1 MGAIT
6 YEENNKLNNDKSNE
20 SGIKINKAVM
30 LNEKEYIKSQQS
42 IIDDFYKEYY
52 TYDISNVGYWLVA
65 GIFTFIQIVFMAV
78 PFEEFYVNG
87 KPTFINASDDRGL
100 LAMMAFLFVFPVFF
114 YMQPFVVGNL
124 NGRVGSIYS
133 QIKYLP
139 VSLKAVRLYRFKKML
154 KFVIKVFIGCAVL
167 QLGISLIA
175 FHRIM
180 WQTFVYL
187 FIYGFLIP
195 FLVGI
200 CSAIG
205 GGEVYFN
212 KV

>member
-1 MGAIT
+1 MDTTT
-6 YEENNKLNNDKSNE
+6 YDSNNR
-20 SGIKINKAVM
+20 INKALM
-30 LNEKEYIKSQQS
+30 LSEKEYIQSQQG

-52 TYDISNVGYWLVA
+52 TYDISNVGYWLIA
-65 GIFTFIQIVFMAV
+65 GIFTFMQIVFMAV

-87 KPTFINASDDRGL
+87 ELNFINASGDREL
-100 LAMMAFLFVFPVFF
+100 LAIMAFLFAFPVFF
-114 YMQPFVVGNL
+114 YMQPFMVGNL

-139 VSLKAVRLYRFKKML
+139 VSVKAIRLYRFKKMI
-154 KFVIKVFIGCAVL
+154 KFVLRVLIACAVL

-175 FHRIM
+175 YHRIM
-180 WQTFVYL
+180 WQTLVYL

-205 GGEVYFN
+205 VGEVYFN

>member
-1 MGAIT
+1 MDT
-6 YEENNKLNNDKSNE
+6 VNFESNNR
-20 SGIKINKAVM
+20 INKAIM
-30 LNEKEYIKSQQS
+30 MSEKEYIKDQQS

-52 TYDISNVGYWLVA
+52 TYDISNIGYWLIA

-78 PFEEFYVNG
+78 PFEEFYVEGRQNIAA
-87 KPTFINASDDRGL
+87 TSNDREL
-100 LAMMAFLFVFPVFF
+100 LALMAFLFVFPVFF

-154 KFVIKVFIGCAVL
+154 KFVTKVFIGCAVL

-205 GGEVYFN
+205 VGEVYFN

>member
-1 MGAIT
+1 MDTTT
-6 YEENNKLNNDKSNE
+6 YDSNNR
-20 SGIKINKAVM
+20 INKALM
-30 LNEKEYIKSQQS
+30 LSEKEYIRSQQGV
-42 IIDDFYKEYY
+42 IDDFYKEYY
-52 TYDISNVGYWLVA
+52 TYDISNVGYWLIA
-65 GIFTFIQIVFMAV
+65 GIFTFMQIVFMAV
-78 PFEEFYVNG
+78 PLQEFYVDEI
-87 KPTFINASDDRGL
+87 PTFINASGDREL
-100 LAMMAFLFVFPVFF
+100 LAIMAFLFAFPVFF

-139 VSLKAVRLYRFKKML
+139 VSVKSIRLYRFKKMI
-154 KFVIKVFIGCAVL
+154 KFVLRVLIACAVL

-175 FHRIM
+175 YHRIM
-180 WQTFVYL
+180 WQTLVYL

-200 CSAIG
+200 CSVIG
-205 GGEVYFN
+205 IGEVYFN

>member
-1 MGAIT
+1 MDTTT
-6 YEENNKLNNDKSNE
+6 YDSNNR
-20 SGIKINKAVM
+20 INKALM
-30 LNEKEYIKSQQS
+30 LSEKEYIQSQQGV
-42 IIDDFYKEYY
+42 IDDFYKEYY
-52 TYDISNVGYWLVA
+52 TYDISNVGYWLIA

-78 PFEEFYVNG
+78 PLQEFYTDG
-87 KPTFINASDDRGL
+87 ISPFINASGDREL
-100 LAMMAFLFVFPVFF
+100 LAIMAFLFAFPVFF

-139 VSLKAVRLYRFKKML
+139 VSVKAIRLYRFKKMI
-154 KFVIKVFIGCAVL
+154 KFVLRVLLICAVF

-175 FHRIM
+175 YHRIM
-180 WQTFVYL
+180 WQTLVYL

-195 FLVGI
+195 FLVGV
-200 CSAIG
+200 CSVIG
-205 GGEVYFN
+205 IGEVYFN

>member
-1 MGAIT
+1 MDT
-6 YEENNKLNNDKSNE
+6 VNFESNNR
-20 SGIKINKAVM
+20 INKAIM
-30 LNEKEYIKSQQS
+30 MSEKEYIKDQQS

-52 TYDISNVGYWLVA
+52 TYDISNIGYWLIA
-65 GIFTFIQIVFMAV
+65 GIFTFIQIVFLAV
-78 PFEEFYVNG
+78 PFEEFYVEGGQN
-87 KPTFINASDDRGL
+87 IAAASNDRGL
-100 LAMMAFLFVFPVFF
+100 LAMMAFLFAFPVFF

-154 KFVIKVFIGCAVL
+154 KFVTKVFIGCAVL

-175 FHRIM
+175 YHRIM
-180 WQTFVYL
+180 WQTLVYL

-200 CSAIG
+200 CSALG
-205 GGEVYFN
+205 VGEVYFN

>member
-1 MGAIT
+1 M
-6 YEENNKLNNDKSNE
+6 E
-20 SGIKINKAVM
+20 INKASM
-30 LNEKEYIKSQQS
+30 LSEKEYIKSQQN

-52 TYDISNVGYWLVA
+52 TYDISNVGYWLIA

-78 PFEEFYVNG
+78 PFQEFFVDG
-87 KPTFINASDDRGL
+87 IPTFINASGDREL
-100 LAMMAFLFVFPVFF
+100 LAIMAFLFAFPVFF

-139 VSLKAVRLYRFKKML
+139 VSLKAVRLYRFKKMI
-154 KFVIKVFIGCAVL
+154 KFVLGVLLVCAVL

-175 FHRIM
+175 YHRIM

-205 GGEVYFN
+205 VGEVYFN

>member
-1 MGAIT
+1 MNTVT
-6 YEENNKLNNDKSNE
+6 YESNN
-20 SGIKINKAVM
+20 KINKAIM
-30 LNEKEYIKSQQS
+30 MSEKEYIRSQQGV
-42 IIDDFYKEYY
+42 IDDFYKEYY
-52 TYDISNVGYWLVA
+52 TYDISNVGYWLIA

-78 PFEEFYVNG
+78 PFENFYEGG
-87 KPTFINASDDRGL
+87 KPDVINVSDDREM
-100 LAMMAFLFVFPVFF
+100 LAIMAFLFVFPVFY

-124 NGRVGSIYS
+124 NGKVGSIYS

-139 VSLKAVRLYRFKKML
+139 VSVKAIRLYRFKKML
-154 KFVIKVFIGCAVL
+154 KFVIRIFIICAVL

-175 FHRIM
+175 YHRLM
-180 WQTFVYL
+180 WQTLVYL

-205 GGEVYFN
+205 VGEVYFN